1 MKKIALII
9 GVLGFFIGGF
19 YILTKGTSNDDDI
32 LAKYNLDGL
41 KTKELVE
48 KLENPEAN
56 DLLDLGA
63 SIFSDRIEFT
73 DENNKQTYK
82 IEGDEFYI
90 SIAPY
95 INNTHGWGIHSL
107 TGCKGELQ
115 NTTLQWKFVTTDGD
129 ILFEGEQDT
138 YENGFAG
145 FWLPKDVDG
154 KVYVTYGDYEGVN
167 DISTYKD
174 SDTCITTLKLS

>member
-95 INNTHGWGIHSL
+95 INNTHG
-107 TGCKGELQ
+107 
-115 NTTLQWKFVTTDGD
+115 
-129 ILFEGEQDT
+129 
-138 YENGFAG
+138 
-145 FWLPKDVDG
+145 
-154 KVYVTYGDYEGVN
+154 
-167 DISTYKD
+167 
-174 SDTCITTLKLS
+174 